1 MAAKWLGG
9 KSGGSSE
16 WAGFIDRGVS
26 IEGKIKIAGMFRVDG
41 HVKGNIASDHG
52 LLLGENA
59 HVEGQI
65 DANDVTIAGRF
76 DGSIF
81 AKERVEIQSKGVV
94 TGEIHSPCLVI
105 QPGGILDGHCHM
117 LSAARQEE
125 PLTIPIRSGS
135 QVVSQA

>member
-1 MAAKWLGG
+1 MASKWLGG

-26 IEGKIKIAGMFRVDG
+26 IEGKMVIAGMFRIDG
-41 HVKGNIASDHG
+41 EVKGSIVSDHG

-59 HVEGQI
+59 RVEGQI

-76 DGSIF
+76 DGHIF

-94 TGEIHSPCLVI
+94 TGDIHSPCLII
-105 QPGGILDGHCHM
+105 QPGGILDGQCHM
-117 LSAARQEE
+117 LSATNQEE
-125 PLTIPIRSGS
+125 PLTIPIRSS
-135 QVVSQA
+135 VQA

>member
-1 MAAKWLGG
+1 VAAKWLGG
-9 KSGGSSE
+9 KSRGSSE

-26 IEGKIKIAGMFRVDG
+26 IEGKITIAGMFRVDG
-41 HVKGNIASDHG
+41 HVKGSIASDQG

-76 DGSIF
+76 DGNIF

-94 TGEIHSPCLVI
+94 TGEIHSPCLII
-105 QPGGILDGHCHM
+105 QSGGILDGHCHM
-117 LSAARQEE
+117 LAAARQEE
-125 PLTIPIRSGS
+125 PLTIPIRSSS

>member
-1 MAAKWLGG
+1 MAAKWIGG
-9 KSGGSSE
+9 KSEGSKE
-16 WAGFIDRGVS
+16 WAGFIERGVS
-26 IEGKIKIAGMFRVDG
+26 VEGKIVITGTFRVDG
-41 HVKGNIASDHG
+41 QVKGSITSENS
-52 LLLGENA
+52 LLLGENSQ
-59 HVEGQI
+59 VEGQV
-65 DANDVTIAGRF
+65 DANDVIIAGRF

>member
-1 MAAKWLGG
+1 MASKWLGG

-26 IEGKIKIAGMFRVDG
+26 IEGKMVIAGMFRIDG
-41 HVKGNIASDHG
+41 EVKGSIVSDHG

-76 DGSIF
+76 DGHIF
-81 AKERVEIQSKGVV
+81 AKERVEIQPKGVV
-94 TGEIHSPCLVI
+94 TGDIHSPCLII
-105 QPGGILDGHCHM
+105 QPGGILDGQCHM
-117 LSAARQEE
+117 LSATKQEE
-125 PLTIPIRSGS
+125 PLTIPIRSS
-135 QVVSQA
+135 VQA